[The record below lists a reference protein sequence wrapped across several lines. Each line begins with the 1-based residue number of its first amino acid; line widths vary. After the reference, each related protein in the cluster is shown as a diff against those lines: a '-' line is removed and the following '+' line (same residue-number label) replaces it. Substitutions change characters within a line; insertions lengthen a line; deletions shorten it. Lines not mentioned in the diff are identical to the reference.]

1 MIKVYQLR
9 KLQNSYEVVLYY
21 KGVGVKV
28 AFTDGNVYNGRFPK
42 CYVRDPFRQRVIE
55 ESELFKSR
63 EVVVER
69 VIPEAGDTQPK
80 PAKPAPAP
88 KPQTPQAPAPDAGDG
103 GNGDGDGNGKTGTDM
118 NFGSADEAILYVAQ
132 TFGQQITTEKEA
144 REILKANGIT
154 PHIKKG

>member
-9 KLQNSYEVVLYY
+9 KLQNNYDVVLYY

-28 AFTDGNVYNGRFPK
+28 AFTDGNTYKGVFPK
-42 CYVRDPFRQRVIE
+42 CYVRDPFRQLVIE
-55 ESELFKSR
+55 ASELFKSG

-69 VIPEAGDTQPK
+69 VIPELGDTQPK
-80 PAKPAPAP
+80 PTKPAPAP
-88 KPQTPQAPAPDAGDG
+88 KPQNPAPDAGNGGTDG
-103 GNGDGDGNGKTGTDM
+103 GDGQGGTEM